1 MIYCNHGP
9 KRDFLN
15 ANFTSS
21 KTGIMFSAPKLSREL
36 NKLLQ
41 WETYNPLPKL
51 NNNSLTIFKIVFY
64 AFWKRFGLKTRS
76 SKQLKIAVL
85 NRRRRRFRPDNNVL
99 RAKVI
104 ELTEMIYC
112 NHDHLDG
119 DLTSYQ
125 DGNHVFGAQTIEM
138 NEITCCNEKPISF
151 FQTKLQRS
159 YNNQN
164 RVLRVLEAIWA

>member
-1 MIYCNHGP
+1 MEISH
-9 KRDFLN
+9 L
-15 ANFTSS
+15 T

-41 WETYNPLPKL
+41 SETYNPLSKL
-51 NNNSLTIFKIVFY
+51 NKNGLTIIKIAFY
-64 AFWKRFGLKTRS
+64 ALWKRFGWKTRS

-85 NRRRRRFRPDNNVL
+85 NRQRRRFRPDNNVL

-151 FQTKLQRS
+151 FQTKLKRS